1 MMGYSVLVFLRQLID
16 GAAMSVGEKL
26 EQAIQ
31 KNGRRR
37 EVSHVLAV
45 CFFQAYN
52 SHAFTEVVKFRPP

>member
-1 MMGYSVLVFLRQLID
+1 MVYSVLVFFRQLID

-37 EVSHVLAV
+37 EVSPVLAV